1 LIGKR
6 FRVLVRLP
14 WLIVQF
20 WRALGAWE
28 RRDWP
33 QVISLLQ
40 PLVTAGLYTSSDCT
54 LVDIALAGEGRF
66 NEALWHFEQI
76 DPKDLYRF
84 EEPFYANN
92 YAYLLMRVGRLH
104 EAQSLLR
111 SFSRNGWPP
120 VQQRW
125 AENLLA
131 SAPPGDAPPREGLR
145 LRRRLH

>member
-1 LIGKR
+1 M
-6 FRVLVRLP
+6 
-14 WLIVQF
+14 VQF

-40 PLVTAGLYTSSDCT
+40 PLVTAGFYTNTDST
-54 LVDIALAGEGRF
+54 LLGAAFTGEGHF
-66 NEALWHFEQI
+66 DEALWRFEQI
-76 DPKDLYRF
+76 DPKDLYHF
-84 EEPFYANN
+84 EEPFYANY
-92 YAYLLMRVGRLH
+92 YAYLLARIGRLND
-104 EAQSLLR
+104 AQGLLR
-111 SFSRNGWPP
+111 GFSRQRWPAA
-120 VQQRW
+120 QRRW